1 MESYIDRGNLDAEVK
16 KYLDRETHI
25 ALNGASKC
33 GKSWLRQAVIPCS
46 NIVRCQ
52 LNWTT
57 RDIYAAALANL
68 GIRLK
73 MQETDTT
80 SYSGSVQASGE
91 VGVKILA
98 KAAGSLN
105 VELNREHST
114 TYSDIQYDIDNLSFI
129 AEILKNSE
137 KRLVIEDFHYLSSEE
152 RRKFAFDLKT
162 LWDLECFVVIIGVWV
177 EQNLLTHLN
186 ADLTGR
192 ITELSILWDE
202 KDLAAVIDKGC
213 PQLNIGISEKL
224 KDKLVSDSFGNVGI
238 LQQLLLNLIEDSAKI
253 ESTSKEFFL
262 IDDESLYD
270 KATNQYAN
278 QLNGLYQ
285 QFAKKVSSGIRKTT
299 DSTGIYARAM
309 EAIVEASDYELINGL
324 HRSVIY
330 EKAHSR
336 QSRIQPGN
344 LKAILGKLVDLQ
356 VDDANRNLVIGYD
369 ESTEC
374 VYVIDRQLL
383 FYRKY
388 LNVKWPWEELAKEL
402 EKETELPGQT
412 RMS

>member
-412 RMS
+412 RIS